1 MHKLFRSLFLAVL
14 SIGFICSL
22 FAGSIPAE
30 ALVKGWT
37 PSEDGSLSSE
47 ANGDNPLGIVIQPS
61 DKEEAEDTKIG
72 NYPDLGSDQVFPFE
86 PGLGNG
92 A

>member
-1 MHKLFRSLFLAVL
+1 MQKLLRPVFIAIL
-14 SIGFICSL
+14 SIVCICSL
-22 FAGSIPAE
+22 FAGPSSTE

-37 PSEDGSLSSE
+37 PSEDDLLSPE
-47 ANGDNPLGIVIQPS
+47 ANGDNPLGTVIQPS
-61 DKEEAEDTKIG
+61 EEEDGQGPKNQG
-72 NYPDLGSDQVFPFE
+72 YPDLGSEQVFPFE